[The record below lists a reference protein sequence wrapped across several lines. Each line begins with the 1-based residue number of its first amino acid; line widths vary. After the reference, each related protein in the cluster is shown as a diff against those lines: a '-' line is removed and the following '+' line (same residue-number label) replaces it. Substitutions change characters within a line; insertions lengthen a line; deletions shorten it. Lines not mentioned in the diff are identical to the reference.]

1 MLEKMGQIKPRDL
14 WQVMNWSKCFH
25 ICKNCLFPPAC
36 HVICAACVPSAGE
49 IHFRR
54 LYCLFL
60 KMSNICIRHLRC
72 LIHHQLPLSKS
83 ISPPKTDRYG
93 IVLSV
98 ADTVVRGGHCGCEC
112 SSSQGQIKQSPL
124 SFSTVI
130 AFCLSEL
137 EM

>member
-36 HVICAACVPSAGE
+36 QVICAACVPSAGE

-60 KMSNICIRHLRC
+60 KMRNMYQTLAMSHSSPAPAVQEYLLQRQIDMALYC
-72 LIHHQLPLSKS
+72 LWLTPLSEAV
-83 ISPPKTDRYG
+83 IVDVNAPLPRDR
-93 IVLSV
+93 
-98 ADTVVRGGHCGCEC
+98 
-112 SSSQGQIKQSPL
+112 
-124 SFSTVI
+124 
-130 AFCLSEL
+130 
-137 EM
+137 